1 MPTIE
6 PVLAAPRGS
15 MPNPP
20 GLIRLS
26 QFLIAKFPGTHS
38 GGWYNPASR
47 LSGGGYSPHTVT
59 TALDVMCP
67 EDIAPQIIRYV
78 VSIAD
83 AINLQQCI
91 AWHEIITV
99 QRWSQGIRPYAADDH
114 SFGNGHAHIAIGLHA
129 AQEFN
134 ASWLGA
140 NPTPIPTPPP
150 PTPTQESERM
160 LVIFRGAPHAFWYAN
175 DGQLWHSWPGN
186 KPEPMRKYV
195 ASRGCSWSSRA
206 SSSRSCG
213 SAVVSRRR
221 SWLSNAT
228 CAASAAACRRT
239 MSGVSAART
248 SLSPR

>member
-1 MPTIE
+1 MPTVE

-26 QFLIAKFPGTHS
+26 QHLIGKFPGTHS

-59 TALDVMCP
+59 TALDVMC
-67 EDIAPQIIRYV
+67 DQYTAPRIIRYI

-83 AINLQQCI
+83 TINLQQCI
-91 AWHEIITV
+91 AWHEIVTV
-99 QRWSQGIRPYAADDH
+99 QRWHEGIRPYAADDH

-140 NPTPIPTPPP
+140 TPTTIPTPPP
-150 PTPTQESERM
+150 PTPTQESE
-160 LVIFRGAPHAFWYAN
+160 
-175 DGQLWHSWPGN
+175 
-186 KPEPMRKYV
+186 
-195 ASRGCSWSSRA
+195 
-206 SSSRSCG
+206 
-213 SAVVSRRR
+213 
-221 SWLSNAT
+221 
-228 CAASAAACRRT
+228 
-239 MSGVSAART
+239 
-248 SLSPR
+248 